1 MSSTSFTSD
10 TRIWSMTHLMCP
22 RRSCPRG
29 PAPWTRRWTAARADP
44 WGRDWTYRSASPDSS
59 RTRLKNNSFF
69 YNSLEVFSVVFSA
82 DSLAK
87 TLTAAEFKKTVVT
100 IQRKSGELHPLADYG
115 DVASAK
121 GFNQSDLQ
129 TFCNILYI
137 LLWCILIQSN
147 QIMS

>member
-22 RRSCPRG
+22 RRSCPQG

-44 WGRDWTYRSASPDSS
+44 WGRDWTCRSASPDSS
-59 RTRLKNNSFF
+59 RTQLKKIVLLEFPWSFLLF
-69 YNSLEVFSVVFSA
+69 FFANSLAE
-82 DSLAK
+82 